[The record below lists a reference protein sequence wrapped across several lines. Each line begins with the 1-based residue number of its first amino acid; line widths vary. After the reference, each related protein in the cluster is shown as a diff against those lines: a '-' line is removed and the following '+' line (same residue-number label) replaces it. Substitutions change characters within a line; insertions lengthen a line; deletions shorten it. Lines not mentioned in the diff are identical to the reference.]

1 MLILGIVLLLFG
13 YFLGIQVLW
22 VIGLILAVVGGVLL
36 VIDLAGHRQVGGRRW
51 Y

>member
-22 VIGLILAVVGGVLL
+22 VIGIILAVVGAVLL
-36 VIDLAGHRQVGGRRW
+36 LVDLAGHRQIGGRRW